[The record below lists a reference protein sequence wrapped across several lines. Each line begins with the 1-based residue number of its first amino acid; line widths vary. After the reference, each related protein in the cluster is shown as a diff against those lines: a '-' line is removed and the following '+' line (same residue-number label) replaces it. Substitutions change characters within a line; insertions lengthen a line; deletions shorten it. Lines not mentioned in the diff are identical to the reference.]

1 VKRRHGLRYAAGG
14 LASYA
19 TLSALFRTVRF
30 ERDGADHYLPHAR
43 GDGCMFVL
51 WHGRLLAPA
60 YLHRHEQLATLVSR
74 SADGEYLSRLLLH
87 WGYVP
92 VRGSSSRGGMAAVR
106 ELARE
111 ARSGRSLV
119 ITPDGPRGPREVM
132 KNGPLYVARL
142 SGRPIIPVAAA
153 ADRGWWFEG
162 WDHFLVPKPFS
173 RVLVKYGEPF
183 YVPRAADAMAL
194 ERLATD
200 LTSIL
205 SGLMRAV
212 DAAAVNA

>member
-1 VKRRHGLRYAAGG
+1 MRRGLRYRAGG
-14 LASYA
+14 AGA
-19 TLSALFRTVRF
+19 FVALSALFRTVTFVR
-30 ERDGADHYLPHAR
+30 ENPEHYLPHAR
-43 GDGCMFVL
+43 GAGCMFVL

-60 YLHRHEQLATLVSR
+60 YLHRNERLATLVSR

-92 VRGSSSRGGMAAVR
+92 VRGSSSRGGMAAIR

-111 ARSGRSLV
+111 ARAGRSLV

-132 KNGPLYVARL
+132 KGGPLYVARL

-153 ADRGWWFEG
+153 ADRAWWFEG
-162 WDHFLVPKPFS
+162 WDRFLVPKPFS

-183 YVPRAADAMAL
+183 FVPHDADAAELDRRAAAL
-194 ERLATD
+194 SSVLA
-200 LTSIL
+200 L
-205 SGLMRAV
+205 LMRDV
-212 DAAAVNA
+212 DAKMSAP

>member
-1 VKRRHGLRYAAGG
+1 
-14 LASYA
+14 
-19 TLSALFRTVRF
+19 
-30 ERDGADHYLPHAR
+30 
-43 GDGCMFVL
+43 MFVL

-74 SADGEYLSRLLLH
+74 SADGEYLSRLLVH
-87 WGYVP
+87 WGYLP

-132 KNGPLYVARL
+132 KHGPLYVARL

-162 WDHFLVPKPFS
+162 WDRFLVPKPFA

-183 YVPRAADAMAL
+183 YVPRAADAAVL
-194 ERLATD
+194 ERCASD
-200 LTSIL
+200 LTSTL
-205 SGLMRAV
+205 GGLMRAV
-212 DAAAVNA
+212 DAAMDES